1 MPRGE
6 HPNSRA
12 NLNPE
17 KGKGTRFKKNDARA
31 VECGRKS
38 GGARREMKSISEE
51 LKDMLSETD
60 KDGNTRRKLMA
71 SIAIKNAKNSSKWFE
86 LMLKLA
92 GEMPADVQI
101 INIDKPDSE
110 DVQAMLKEL
119 HSRAKK

>member
-1 MPRGE
+1 MPRGDN
-6 HPNSRA
+6 PNSRA
-12 NLNPE
+12 NLKPGNGR
-17 KGKGTRFKKNDARA
+17 KTQFKKNDKRA
-31 VECGRKS
+31 AENGRK
-38 GGARREMKSISEE
+38 GRALQTEMKSISEE

>member
-12 NLNPE
+12 NLKAEN
-17 KGKGTRFKKNDARA
+17 GKKTQFKKNDAHT
-31 VECGRKS
+31 VECARKS
-38 GGARREMKSISEE
+38 NAAQAQMKSIAEE
-51 LKDMLSETD
+51 LKAMLAETD
-60 KDGNTRRKLMA
+60 KDGNTRRHLMA
-71 SIAIKNAKNSSKWFE
+71 AIALKNAKNSSKWFE

-110 DVQAMLKEL
+110 DIQAMLKEL